1 MTSLFAASGEPEANA
16 TDGKQNSDRSAMR
29 GPKLASPSNILSVS
43 KSITLPTTTT
53 TAEAVIVLTMGG
65 NGECRD

>member
-1 MTSLFAASGEPEANA
+1 MTSLFAASGEPEANT

-53 TAEAVIVLTMGG
+53 AEAVIVLTMGG